1 MGGFAG
7 VDVVVAGAVGG
18 DGSLG
23 GAGDDCLL
31 RGGVEG
37 CEAAVEEERTS
48 VWQVSPAFPTPY
60 VLENL
65 QVGDHM
71 SLEHHLIKCPRLIK
85 VRNFRGWQ
93 MEVPIHQESI

>member
-1 MGGFAG
+1 LGGFAG

-37 CEAAVEEERTS
+37 CEAAVEEERT
-48 VWQVSPAFPTPY
+48 
-60 VLENL
+60 
-65 QVGDHM
+65 
-71 SLEHHLIKCPRLIK
+71 
-85 VRNFRGWQ
+85 
-93 MEVPIHQESI
+93 